1 MAKLLDTNYLAIV
14 KDEFIPRLNGGYY
27 YNSGY
32 NNEGDRYFEML
43 TMNKSGETGNGGSL
57 LLEAFFGDFGDQ
69 SYCAFQVS
77 TRGELRMSGIKNGVF
92 TYTSDI
98 VITKD
103 DNGIYHLYLK
113 QIANKWCADY
123 ILVKK
128 YSTGLVTK
136 INKYLPAPTA
146 NYEGSIVWQYSTD
159 TKLMRVDPEYYE
171 GLKTTESDITNLFG
185 GGFLKRLFHR
195 LRGGLLYAR

>member
-1 MAKLLDTNYLAIV
+1 MAKLLDTNYLSIV
-14 KDEFIPRLNGGYY
+14 RDEFIPRLNGGYY
-27 YNSGY
+27 YNAGY
-32 NNEGDRYFEML
+32 NNEGDRYFEIL
-43 TMNKSGETGNGGSL
+43 TMNRSEENGNGGSL
-57 LLEAFFGDFGDQ
+57 LLAGFFGDFGDQ
-69 SYCAFQVS
+69 SYCELQVS

-113 QIANKWCADY
+113 QIGNKWCEDH

-128 YSTGLVTK
+128 YANGLVTK

-159 TKLMRVDPEYYE
+159 TKLMRIDPEYYE
-171 GLKTTESDITNLFG
+171 SLKTTESDITNLFG
-185 GGFLKRLFHR
+185 GGVN
-195 LRGGLLYAR
+195 